1 LPSGRVLGREL
12 AGQQHT
18 GEELLVGHVWGRE
31 LAGRPHMSRG
41 ARRSAARRNELLE
54 GYTRGGSSPAGCAL
68 GRELA
73 SWPAAIAT
81 SVASSSLSP
90 QAPPAASTATTSTCN
105 PTATST
111 CYFRFD
117 AIVATS
123 LAAGVATCCCHDASV
138 AVSGAYSPFL
148 LAVATTHGASSLPPF
163 VASVVAGMCVCAC
176 VCVRERERRMKIK

>member
-1 LPSGRVLGREL
+1 M
-12 AGQQHT
+12 
-18 GEELLVGHVWGRE
+18 GHVWGRE

-54 GYTRGGSSPAGCAL
+54 GYTREELTTVRYREELPLGS
-68 GRELA
+68 
-73 SWPAAIAT
+73 AIAT
-81 SVASSSLSP
+81 RASSSLSP